1 MKADHKTNSG
11 DEAIEESDEADEG
24 REVDYMT
31 DTDSD
36 DEDMW
41 QEAGRDKLEKYKQT
55 GVEDEEGLQK
65 IIGADRKSEFL
76 KSSRLMLTR
85 YVTV

>member
-1 MKADHKTNSG
+1 MKPDHKTNSG
-11 DEAIEESDEADEG
+11 DEALEESDDADEG

-41 QEAGRDKLEKYKQT
+41 REAGRDKLEKYKQT

-65 IIGADRKSEFL
+65 IIGSQT
-76 KSSRLMLTR
+76 TR
-85 YVTV
+85 VCGVCVDSVK